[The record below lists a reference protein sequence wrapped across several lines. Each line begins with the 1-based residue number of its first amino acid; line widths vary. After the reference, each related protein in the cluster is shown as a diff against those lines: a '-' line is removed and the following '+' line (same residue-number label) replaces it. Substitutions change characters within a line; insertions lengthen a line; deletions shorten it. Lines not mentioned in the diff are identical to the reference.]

1 MQNEENMANADHPLW
16 HVAPLGPHFVRA
28 RATSLRNSWQNT
40 KVKTLNLSFKN
51 LGDRGAAEVVTGL
64 QDHPSITSVDLR
76 CNNLSVES
84 GLALAAVA
92 KQNPRIK
99 VMCEIP
105 LDSLRD
111 SKTTNLNLTR
121 GTLGPAEAA
130 ILAEFLKVSK
140 VLQHLSFSD
149 SRVGADGLKE
159 IAAALKV
166 SKALLTSQRFLR

>member
-76 CNNLSVES
+76 CN
-84 GLALAAVA
+84 
-92 KQNPRIK
+92 
-99 VMCEIP
+99 
-105 LDSLRD
+105 
-111 SKTTNLNLTR
+111 LNLTR